1 MNSKTLGL
9 IFVFSFGLSACSSP
23 EKDLNEFCS
32 IVETVLAD
40 ESKKGNEAFAIGKQV
55 SMNVKTDEVMELLKK
70 VASKAST
77 KPKTAYKRLI
87 KGAKKLGVE
96 GYECKAAKKYLKQIA
111 KDKKKKKK

>member
-9 IFVFSFGLSACSSP
+9 VFVFTFGLSACSSP
-23 EKDLNEFCS
+23 ESDLKEFCT

-40 ESKKGNEAFAIGKQV
+40 ESKKGNETFAIGKQV
-55 SMNVKTDEVMELLKK
+55 SMNIKTDEVMELLKK

-77 KPKTAYKRLI
+77 KPKTAYKRLV

-96 GYECKAAKKYLKQIA
+96 DYECKAAKKYLKKVA
-111 KDKKKKKK
+111 KDNKKKKK